1 MEKRK
6 KFFNEMASGW
16 DELGCS
22 PSENLKM
29 VVKEAEIGEGQ
40 TILDVGSGTGVL
52 IPYILKKA
60 GRNSTIYA
68 LDYAEEMIKKIKD
81 KGFPE
86 NVIPV
91 LEDIQRTSFPENF
104 FDRIV
109 INSCFPHFE
118 NKKAVLKEINR
129 ILKQEGIF
137 VISHPDGRK
146 MVNICHKKAHPAV
159 KKDVLPT
166 AIALVK
172 ILKSFPFQCMKYID
186 EETFYLISC
195 VK

>member
-91 LEDIQRTSFPENF
+91 LEDILRTSFPEIF